1 MNELTILALA
11 NGLMGTVIYYW
22 GVRVGRRRE
31 REEFRRNPF
40 SKVGK

>member
-1 MNELTILALA
+1 MNEGLWLALS
-11 NGLMGTVIYYW
+11 NGIVASLMFQW

-40 SKVGK
+40 SKVGR